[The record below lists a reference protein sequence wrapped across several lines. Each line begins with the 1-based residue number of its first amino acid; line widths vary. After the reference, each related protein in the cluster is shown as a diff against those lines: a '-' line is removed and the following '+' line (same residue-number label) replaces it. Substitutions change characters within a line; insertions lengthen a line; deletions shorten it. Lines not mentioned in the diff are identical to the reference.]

1 MLDARIGRTKMAKKA
16 DKCKKCKHRVVLA
29 SLITTYG
36 ELEAIPD
43 QEPYV
48 SGTIEPI
55 MVDGQEQKTLGIG
68 SGIGLY
74 VCPNCG
80 TVDSVW
86 VEEA

>member
-1 MLDARIGRTKMAKKA
+1 MAKKA

-29 SLITTYG
+29 SLETGYG
-36 ELEAIPD
+36 DLEARPD
-43 QEPYV
+43 QEPYK
-48 SGTIEPI
+48 SGVVEPV
-55 MVDGQEQKTLGIG
+55 MVDGQKEQMLGI
-68 SGIGLY
+68 SSSIGLY